1 MHYSSY
7 LREPIGQSL
16 RRARRSVGHSQA
28 SLAKLLEV
36 NRERVAL
43 IEHGKGVCELAMRIL
58 EATSHRYVNVGLG
71 ATMCEQMQNCRKRR
85 GLSLQAAASS
95 AGIDQRTAKALEAGT
110 GTIVS
115 AEKYLY
121 ALAPTA
127 ELRKTGDQL
136 WSYDRGQAK
145 RTDSR
150 ITPESFLDPLTSVF
164 GRITLD
170 PCGHPLS
177 PVVAERRI
185 CLPEDGLAIDWAHE
199 SHIFINPPFSNF
211 LPWLKKAND
220 TWESGTSGKLTLLM
234 PTARM
239 DLKDFSRRSAR
250 YATTLHLV
258 QRLQFGIPEQPTLK
272 RRAPFSM
279 SLICFGVLKAEIA
292 AFRSLVPCLV
302 LEPQEV

>member
-1 MHYSSY
+1 MHYPSH

-58 EATSHRYVNVGLG
+58 EATSHRYINVGLG

-95 AGIDQRTAKALEAGT
+95 AGIDQRTAKALELGT
-110 GTIVS
+110 GTILS

-121 ALAPTA
+121 ALAPKA

-177 PVVAERRI
+177 PVAADRII
-185 CLPEDGLAIDWAHE
+185 CLPEDGLAIDWADE
-199 SHIFINPPFSNF
+199 SHVFINPPFSNF

-220 TWESGTSGKLTLLM
+220 TWESGTRGKLTMLM
-234 PTARM
+234 PTARI
-239 DLKDFSRRSAR
+239 DLKDFYLRSAQ
-250 YATTLHLV
+250 YATTLHLAE
-258 QRLQFGIPEQPTLK
+258 RLQFGIPEQPALK
-272 RRAPFSM
+272 RRAPFAM
-279 SLICFGVLKAEIA
+279 SLVCFGTSTSEVN
-292 AFRSLVPCLV
+292 AFRALVPCLV
-302 LEPQEV
+302 LGPQAI